1 MSVYAINELCYRAV
15 HDPPFREAL
24 LTDAPGTLALLDL
37 TPDEREALLTRNI
50 GQLYLW
56 GANTFLLGH
65 LMRYKLFGIE
75 REQYSRSIWAA
86 ARSAGRSAGGP

>member
-24 LTDAPGTLALLDL
+24 LADPSGTLVPLDL
-37 TPDEREALLTRNI
+37 TADERKALLERNV

-65 LMRYKLFGIE
+65 LMRYKLFGVE
-75 REQYSRSIWAA
+75 REQYSQSIWAA
-86 ARSAGRSAGGP
+86 ARSAGRPAGGP